1 MIAPLEL
8 AKLCQ
13 SIYQTDQGWDH
24 YWAYDKVVVAL
35 KRSEQGDIIVLRGSQ
50 ALIDWG
56 RDLAAI
62 PEHHGALGLVHAGFI
77 AGMDDVFAEVQAAI
91 TGRPIITGH
100 SLGAARAM
108 LLAGLFVAAGKPP
121 QQIAAFGCPRPGG
134 KQLRDMI
141 CGSGTLIMS
150 QRNEADPVTYVPFLP
165 NIFYHVIEPFEVH
178 GGAVPGDA
186 SIFREHSISQ
196 YIIANSGA

>member
-1 MIAPLEL
+1 MIQPLDL

-108 LLAGLFVAAGKPP
+108 LLAGLFVAAGKP
-121 QQIAAFGCPRPGG
+121 AAQVTTFGCPRPGG
-134 KQLRDMI
+134 EQLRDMLVT
-141 CGSGTLIMS
+141 SETRLAS
-150 QRNEADPVTYVPFLP
+150 DRNERDVVTYVPFLP
-165 NIFYHVIEPFEVH
+165 GIFTHVMEPLQIH
-178 GGAVPGDA
+178 GGAVPDDL
-186 SIFREHSISQ
+186 SLFREHAIAR
-196 YIIANSGA
+196 YIIGLGG